1 MISPT
6 TKSETDSLI
15 VNVSVADPPI
25 LKLERLLYVAIVGG
39 VVSAGTVLTVIE
51 TVLFA
56 SDPSTL
62 KLPAASEN
70 LLLATLTTPDTLL
83 LAAGVNVAV

>member
-1 MISPT
+1 MSPT

-15 VNVSVADPPI
+15 AKISVAVWPI
-25 LKLERLLYVAIVGG
+25 VKVERLLAMAIVGG
-39 VVSAGTVLTVIE
+39 TVSAGTVLTANV

-70 LLLATLTTPDTLL
+70 LPFATLTMPLAVL
-83 LAAGVNVAV
+83 LAVGVKVAV

>member
-1 MISPT
+1 MSPT
-6 TKSETDSLI
+6 TKSEADSLI
-15 VNVSVADPPI
+15 AKVNVAVCPI
-25 LKLERLLYVAIVGG
+25 VRLDRLLVMAIVGG

-70 LLLATLTTPDTLL
+70 FLLPTLTTPGVVL
-83 LAAGVNVAV
+83 LAVGVKVAE